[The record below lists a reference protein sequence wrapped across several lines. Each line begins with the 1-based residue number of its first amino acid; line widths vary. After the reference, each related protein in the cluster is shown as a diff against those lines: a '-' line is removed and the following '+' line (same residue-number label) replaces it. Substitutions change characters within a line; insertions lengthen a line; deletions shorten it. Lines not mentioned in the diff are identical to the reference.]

1 MIEDIKQEMED
12 NANYYDEDDEGNVD
26 LPKIIEILDKY
37 KINQKDNSLTIWEHY
52 KDYYKDT
59 NKEDI
64 LWDTY
69 LDYCAWINNIKYS
82 KEIQSQLD
90 KYKNAWEE
98 LKSTVLYEEPYDD
111 FSDSGYSI
119 TFAEQFDIFDNLE
132 EKYNMERNDK

>member
-26 LPKIIEILDKY
+26 LPKIMAILDKY

-90 KYKNAWEE
+90 KYKNAWNDLKDLHLKTKGTLAKEE
-98 LKSTVLYEEPYDD
+98 INSNDIIVYNQMVEL
-111 FSDSGYSI
+111 
-119 TFAEQFDIFDNLE
+119 EQKHNISKE
-132 EKYNMERNDK
+132 ME